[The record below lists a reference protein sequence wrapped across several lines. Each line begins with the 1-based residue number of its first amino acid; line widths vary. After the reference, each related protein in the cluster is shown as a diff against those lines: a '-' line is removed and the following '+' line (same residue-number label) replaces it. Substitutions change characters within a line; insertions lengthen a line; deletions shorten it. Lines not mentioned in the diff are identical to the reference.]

1 MGSLALAS
9 CQLEF
14 DIQLEGEM
22 LGVKPCDR
30 EGVQGDRGKKAKK
43 NICLYGNA
51 LKNFRVGSK
60 VTVRFPVLRRH

>member
-14 DIQLEGEM
+14 DIQVQGEM

-30 EGVQGDRGKKAKK
+30 DGVQGDRGEEAKK
-43 NICLYGNA
+43 KLSIHGNA

-60 VTVRFPVLRRH
+60 VTAGFPLLTGH